1 MICDPTAVSLPFH
14 APYTNCLRPA
24 ARCFIRYDI
33 TCWRQEILMSS
44 TKSEI
49 SRNTAGTSWAD
60 IEVQS
65 LPGQNLDEEAIQHDL
80 VRYLDDISFHRPF
93 FRSHLGWNSSSL
105 GLCQALQYKLEIA
118 KLRAWA
124 RMFYITT
131 HIARSVR
138 KCTRTYSS
146 NSLLSSWQISE

>member
-1 MICDPTAVSLPFH
+1 
-14 APYTNCLRPA
+14 
-24 ARCFIRYDI
+24 
-33 TCWRQEILMSS
+33 MSS

-93 FRSHLGWNSSSL
+93 FRSHLG
-105 GLCQALQYKLEIA
+105 
-118 KLRAWA
+118 
-124 RMFYITT
+124 
-131 HIARSVR
+131 
-138 KCTRTYSS
+138 
-146 NSLLSSWQISE
+146 